1 MNFLFIIIAS
11 IFICCKP
18 NENCKNLKEFK
29 EYGFKICLIESAKVE
44 SKNKGYV
51 IFETKKKDSI
61 LDGTFY
67 VKVDKCPKDWNSK
80 IYRDLQENEY
90 KKQIEKFKILS
101 KGTEVINGNE
111 FYFIESLQN
120 YKEKQIYNVSF
131 FLVKNNIASSLDA
144 MYIFEK
150 ERKINDI
157 RRFWKNFEIT
167 NEPNEAFIGPN

>member
-1 MNFLFIIIAS
+1 MNFLFILITS

-18 NENCKNLKEFK
+18 NEDCKNLKEFK
-29 EYGFKICLIESAKVE
+29 EYGFKICLIENAKLE

-67 VKVDKCPKDWNSK
+67 VKVDKCPEGWNSK
-80 IYRDLQENEY
+80 TYRDLQVNEY

-101 KGTEVINGNE
+101 KGIEVINNNE
-111 FYFIESLQN
+111 FYFIESLQS

-131 FLVKNNIASSLDA
+131 FLVKNNIAYSLDA

-150 ERKINDI
+150 ERKLNDI
-157 RRFWKNFEIT
+157 RKFWRNFEIT